1 MNKNKHKMI
10 NMLNDAMFKSI
21 IRSKEARPLV
31 NNFLHSLTHVEEEKL
46 EKATYMGG
54 EIAKKHIHEKGK
66 SSDIIIT
73 VEDCKIILEM
83 NQTDTLDIFD
93 KNTSYAFA
101 LSTISTHI
109 SEKRKKVILINFDGF
124 NRFKTDEPI
133 LVFRLQDEHG
143 HIESELYLS
152 FHLILENA
160 KKSQYNIA
168 KEVEEF
174 MDFFTKYESI
184 EELKDIVTM
193 TQITMAETAS
203 TIIDGETILEMRE
216 LAKTVPL
223 IDDVLTY
230 AMHLVTATHPEIEG
244 NEIAKKYIRYGA
256 SPRAC
261 QAVITASKVKAL
273 MDGNYNVSYDDI
285 DNLIYPVLRHRI
297 KLSYNAI
304 NDHLSIDDVIGLL
317 IKDLRKLRK

>member
-1 MNKNKHKMI
+1 
-10 NMLNDAMFKSI
+10 
-21 IRSKEARPLV
+21 
-31 NNFLHSLTHVEEEKL
+31 
-46 EKATYMGG
+46 
-54 EIAKKHIHEKGK
+54 
-66 SSDIIIT
+66 
-73 VEDCKIILEM
+73 
-83 NQTDTLDIFD
+83 
-93 KNTSYAFA
+93 
-101 LSTISTHI
+101 
-109 SEKRKKVILINFDGF
+109 
-124 NRFKTDEPI
+124 
-133 LVFRLQDEHG
+133 
-143 HIESELYLS
+143 
-152 FHLILENA
+152 
-160 KKSQYNIA
+160 
-168 KEVEEF
+168 
-174 MDFFTKYESI
+174 
-184 EELKDIVTM
+184 M

-304 NDHLSIDDVIGLL
+304 NDHLSVDDVIGLL

>member
-1 MNKNKHKMI
+1 MSKNKPKII

-46 EKATYMGG
+46 ENATYMGG

-101 LSTISTHI
+101 LSRISSHV

-124 NRFKTDEPI
+124 NRFKTDDPI
-133 LVFRLQDEHG
+133 LTFRLQDKYG

-174 MDFFTKYESI
+174 MDFFTKYKNI
-184 EELKDIVTM
+184 DELKEKYKGKEKFMDMVKKV
-193 TQITMAETAS
+193 EDLTA
-203 TIIDGETILEMRE
+203 DEEFLMYYDLEEKHKHEKQSSYE
-216 LAKTVPL
+216 LG
-223 IDDVLTY
+223 
-230 AMHLVTATHPEIEG
+230 IERG
-244 NEIAKKYIRYGA
+244 MEQNSIEIAKKMLAQKEDIEK
-256 SPRAC
+256 
-261 QAVITASKVKAL
+261 I
-273 MDGNYNVSYDDI
+273 MNYT
-285 DNLIYPVLRHRI
+285 NLTEEEI
-297 KLSYNAI
+297 KNI
-304 NDHLSIDDVIGLL
+304 H
-317 IKDLRKLRK
+317 

>member
-1 MNKNKHKMI
+1 MNKNKPKMI

-54 EIAKKHIHEKGK
+54 EIAKKHIQEKGK

-93 KNTSYAFA
+93 KNTNYAFA

-133 LVFRLQDEHG
+133 LVFKLQDEHG

-160 KKSQYNIA
+160 KKSQYNIP

-184 EELKDIVTM
+184 EELKEKYKGKEKFQSMVKKVEELTEDEEFLM
-193 TQITMAETAS
+193 YY
-203 TIIDGETILEMRE
+203 DLEEKHKHEKQSSYE
-216 LAKTVPL
+216 LG
-223 IDDVLTY
+223 
-230 AMHLVTATHPEIEG
+230 IERG
-244 NEIAKKYIRYGA
+244 IEQGSKQNSIEIAKNLLNKLPIEEIA
-256 SPRAC
+256 
-261 QAVITASKVKAL
+261 KATGL
-273 MDGNYNVSYDDI
+273 SEEEI
-285 DNLIYPVLRHRI
+285 KNLY
-297 KLSYNAI
+297 
-304 NDHLSIDDVIGLL
+304 
-317 IKDLRKLRK
+317 

>member
-1 MNKNKHKMI
+1 MNKNKPKMI

-160 KKSQYNIA
+160 KKSQYNIP

-184 EELKDIVTM
+184 EELKEKYKGKEKFQSMVKKVEELTEDEEFLM
-193 TQITMAETAS
+193 YY
-203 TIIDGETILEMRE
+203 DLEEKHKHEKQSSYE
-216 LAKTVPL
+216 LGVERGMEQGIAKGSKQNS
-223 IDDVLTY
+223 I
-230 AMHLVTATHPEIEG
+230 
-244 NEIAKKYIRYGA
+244 EIAKNLLNKLPIEEIAKATGL
-256 SPRAC
+256 
-261 QAVITASKVKAL
+261 SKEE
-273 MDGNYNVSYDDI
+273 I
-285 DNLIYPVLRHRI
+285 ENL
-297 KLSYNAI
+297 
-304 NDHLSIDDVIGLL
+304 
-317 IKDLRKLRK
+317 

>member
-1 MNKNKHKMI
+1 MNKNKPKMI

-160 KKSQYNIA
+160 KKSQYNIP
-168 KEVEEF
+168 KEVKEF

-184 EELKDIVTM
+184 EELKEKYKGKEKFQSMVKKVEELTEDEEFLM
-193 TQITMAETAS
+193 YY
-203 TIIDGETILEMRE
+203 DLEEKHKHEKQSSYE
-216 LAKTVPL
+216 LG
-223 IDDVLTY
+223 
-230 AMHLVTATHPEIEG
+230 IERG
-244 NEIAKKYIRYGA
+244 IEQGSKQNSIEIAKNLLNKLPIEEIA
-256 SPRAC
+256 
-261 QAVITASKVKAL
+261 KATGL
-273 MDGNYNVSYDDI
+273 SEEEI
-285 DNLIYPVLRHRI
+285 KNLY
-297 KLSYNAI
+297 
-304 NDHLSIDDVIGLL
+304 
-317 IKDLRKLRK
+317 

>member
-1 MNKNKHKMI
+1 MNKNKPKII

-160 KKSQYNIA
+160 KKSQYNIP
-168 KEVEEF
+168 KEVKEF

-184 EELKDIVTM
+184 EELKEKYKGKEKFQSMVKKVEELTEDEDFLM
-193 TQITMAETAS
+193 YY
-203 TIIDGETILEMRE
+203 DLEEKHKHEKQSSYE
-216 LAKTVPL
+216 LG
-223 IDDVLTY
+223 
-230 AMHLVTATHPEIEG
+230 IERG
-244 NEIAKKYIRYGA
+244 IEQGSKQNSIEIAKNLLNKLPIEEIA
-256 SPRAC
+256 
-261 QAVITASKVKAL
+261 KATGL
-273 MDGNYNVSYDDI
+273 SEEEI
-285 DNLIYPVLRHRI
+285 KNLY
-297 KLSYNAI
+297 
-304 NDHLSIDDVIGLL
+304 
-317 IKDLRKLRK
+317 

>member
-1 MNKNKHKMI
+1 MSKNKPKII

-160 KKSQYNIA
+160 KKSQYNIP

-174 MDFFTKYESI
+174 
-184 EELKDIVTM
+184 LK
-193 TQITMAETAS
+193 
-203 TIIDGETILEMRE
+203 
-216 LAKTVPL
+216 K
-223 IDDVLTY
+223 
-230 AMHLVTATHPEIEG
+230 
-244 NEIAKKYIRYGA
+244 
-256 SPRAC
+256 
-261 QAVITASKVKAL
+261 
-273 MDGNYNVSYDDI
+273 
-285 DNLIYPVLRHRI
+285 
-297 KLSYNAI
+297 
-304 NDHLSIDDVIGLL
+304 
-317 IKDLRKLRK
+317 